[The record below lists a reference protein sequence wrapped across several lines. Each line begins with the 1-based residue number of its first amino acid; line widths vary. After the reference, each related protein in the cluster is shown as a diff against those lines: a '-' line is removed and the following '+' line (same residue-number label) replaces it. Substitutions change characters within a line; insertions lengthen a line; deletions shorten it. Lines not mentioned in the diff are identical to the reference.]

1 MHTLRSLVDMTESPL
16 RPHGSI
22 LIRRNAQNFHLSF
35 RYYQTQRINSQIY
48 LLYDAPYALGG
59 LTSCDHR
66 DAFRSFNC
74 SLDPVSIQRRNV
86 HSLLYMMQ
94 TGSMG
99 SMSGPL
105 DIKVTEDSL
114 I

>member
-1 MHTLRSLVDMTESPL
+1 MHTLRSLVDIKESPL

-22 LIRRNAQNFHLSF
+22 LVWRDAQNFHLSF
-35 RYYQTQRINSQIY
+35 HYYQTQRINSQIY

-59 LTSCDHR
+59 MMSCDHR
-66 DAFRSFNC
+66 DAFISFNC

-86 HSLLYMMQ
+86 HSLLYMME

-105 DIKVTEDSL
+105 DMKVTEDSL